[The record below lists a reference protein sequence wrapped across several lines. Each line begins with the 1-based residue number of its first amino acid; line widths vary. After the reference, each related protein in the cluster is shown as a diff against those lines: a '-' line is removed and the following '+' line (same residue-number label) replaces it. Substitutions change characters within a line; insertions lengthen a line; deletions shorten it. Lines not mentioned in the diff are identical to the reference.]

1 VVHCVRVDGLGTVQG
16 REEAIVN
23 EGGVVLAR
31 GGPATRRH
39 SPARRGR
46 PDRAAPR
53 QARAATEPTDRFYT
67 AVRLVVR
74 FWLWFCFKPVDV
86 RHPEHVPADGPVLLC
101 INHPN
106 NLIDSL
112 VVAAALRRKI
122 HFLAAAAM
130 FRHWLAARFLRACG
144 AIPVCR
150 KEDDPAKMDPNAKAF
165 SACFQTFDRGG
176 LIAIYPEGTTHAEAS
191 VQRIKSGAARLAL
204 RHEAARPGEL
214 SLVPVGLTFEA
225 RTSFLGRV
233 LVSFGEPI
241 PVAPYLDAHR
251 EDPSKAVDAL
261 TRAIQRAMEAEI
273 VHLEPIEATE
283 LVRAIEEL
291 HRGGLRNDLSTTRGL
306 GAWPVDP
313 GGLSR
318 AIVDAV
324 GYFTARD
331 PERMQRLWQRLQ
343 GYRALLAEYHV
354 TDEAVQARLRRPL
367 RREGIRRSW
376 EAVVG
381 FPFCVYGGVVNGL
394 PYLLPRWLA
403 RRLARKETDYATV
416 RFLASVAAFP
426 LFWTLETWLVGQLSG
441 VAGAAV
447 FALSLPL
454 TGVVAYR
461 YLVGAGRLRS
471 RLRFGVLAL
480 TRAPAARCLMAER
493 EAIIA
498 ELERAQ
504 ADHLARESQE
514 PLSPLDLRYTSADAR
529 RAVRSSRLTT
539 SFSISS
545 FASDV
550 RDSRFAVRVLR
561 TRSWAASKRLR
572 ISSSMR
578 RAVSSL
584 YSR

>member
-1 VVHCVRVDGLGTVQG
+1 MYYLSGTLRQGTAFPGMVVRG

-31 GGPATRRH
+31 GGPATRRR
-39 SPARRGR
+39 SPARRAR

-53 QARAATEPTDRFYT
+53 HAPASAEPTDRFYT
-67 AVRLVVR
+67 VVRLVVR

-112 VVAAALRRKI
+112 IVAAALRRKV

-130 FRHWLAARFLRACG
+130 FRHRLVARFLRACG
-144 AIPVCR
+144 AISVCR
-150 KEDDPAKMDPNAKAF
+150 KEDDPDKMDPNAKAF
-165 SACFQTFDRGG
+165 AACFQTLEHGG
-176 LIAIYPEGTTHAEAS
+176 LVAIYPEGTTHAEAR
-191 VQRIKSGAARLAL
+191 VQRIKSGAARIAL
-204 RHEAARPGEL
+204 GHEAARPGEL

-225 RTSFLGRV
+225 RKSFLGRV

-261 TRAIQRAMEAEI
+261 TRAIQEAMEAEI
-273 VHLEPIEATE
+273 VHVEHIEATE
-283 LVRAIEEL
+283 LVRAIGEL
-291 HRGGLRNDLSTTRGL
+291 HRGALISDLSTTRGL
-306 GAWPVDP
+306 DAWQIDP
-313 GGLSR
+313 LRLSR

-324 GYFTARD
+324 NYFKARD
-331 PERMQRLWQRLQ
+331 PERMERLWQRIQ
-343 GYRALLAEYHV
+343 GYRALLAEYQV
-354 TDEAVQARLRRPL
+354 EDAAVRARLRRPL
-367 RREGIRRSW
+367 SRERVRRSW

-381 FPFCVYGGVVNGL
+381 FPFFVYGAVVNGL
-394 PYLLPRWLA
+394 PYLIPRWLA

-416 RFLASVAAFP
+416 RFLASVVAFP
-426 LFWTLETWLVGQLSG
+426 LFWTLETWVIGRLSG
-441 VAGAAV
+441 GVGAAV

-471 RLRFGVLAL
+471 RLRFGVFAF
-480 TRAPAARCLMAER
+480 TRERAARRLMAER

-504 ADHLARESQE
+504 ADYLAPESE
-514 PLSPLDLRYTSADAR
+514 RPLSFR
-529 RAVRSSRLTT
+529 
-539 SFSISS
+539 
-545 FASDV
+545 
-550 RDSRFAVRVLR
+550 
-561 TRSWAASKRLR
+561 
-572 ISSSMR
+572 
-578 RAVSSL
+578 
-584 YSR
+584 